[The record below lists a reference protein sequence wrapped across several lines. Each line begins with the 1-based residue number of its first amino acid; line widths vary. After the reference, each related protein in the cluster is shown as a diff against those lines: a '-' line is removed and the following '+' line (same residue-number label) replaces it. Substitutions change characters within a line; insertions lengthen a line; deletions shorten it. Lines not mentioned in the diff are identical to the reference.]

1 MFSSETMW
9 KVFSYFYNQQTISDV
24 HMHHCGHMLCS
35 SYSELSLDAV
45 ACGYQEDLTG
55 ILMMMCCSQQE
66 LEFSR
71 FHDSRPQEEATLGQ

>member
-1 MFSSETMW
+1 MMYICII
-9 KVFSYFYNQQTISDV
+9 VGIYSY
-24 HMHHCGHMLCS
+24 MELRLC
-35 SYSELSLDAV
+35 AV
-45 ACGYQEDLTG
+45 AWGNLEDLTG